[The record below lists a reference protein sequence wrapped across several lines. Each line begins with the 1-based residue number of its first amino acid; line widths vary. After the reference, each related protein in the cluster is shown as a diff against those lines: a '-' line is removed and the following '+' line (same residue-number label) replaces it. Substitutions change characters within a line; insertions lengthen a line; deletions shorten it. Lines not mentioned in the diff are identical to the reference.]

1 MAFRRT
7 RRRECPVKQ
16 ESLQANLDGLLNLR
30 NVSGVSHLIE
40 QLVQIMQRGLLIQ
53 RGIRR
58 SIGSPDMKGGKK
70 RSAWLRHLKPKH
82 RNSIFGF
89 GFSTL
94 SVLTVSV
101 CLPSGF
107 TLCRVVNA
115 PLARRRRLA
124 DLLVHRAFHG
134 IAEVTSDAI
143 GAGFDAQMCIYD
155 FRSRLRVCVATET
168 EP

>member
-70 RSAWLRHLKPKH
+70 RSAWLQHLKPKH

-101 CLPSGF
+101 CLAAVSLYVVSLTLRWRDADVWPICLSIELSTALLKSLLTPLEPALTPKCAF
-107 TLCRVVNA
+107 TTFA
-115 PLARRRRLA
+115 
-124 DLLVHRAFHG
+124 
-134 IAEVTSDAI
+134 
-143 GAGFDAQMCIYD
+143 AG
-155 FRSRLRVCVATET
+155 
-168 EP
+168 